1 MNTDINKKLLLNA
14 ESYIDS
20 IPEQG
25 SLAFSCLMK
34 RISDLMI
41 SQVQELYTKS
51 GHKFKPTWFPTL
63 HSLYKSEGLDLKTLS
78 KKRRVT
84 PSAIS
89 QVVKELIAN
98 DLVFQ
103 KAESNDL
110 RQKKIF
116 LTEKGAE
123 LLKII
128 VPQLQTIE
136 ATIVELLGKDFEII
150 IQSLL
155 KFEEELLEK
164 PMFQRQIKQ

>member
-1 MNTDINKKLLLNA
+1 M
-14 ESYIDS
+14 
-20 IPEQG
+20 
-25 SLAFSCLMK
+25 
-34 RISDLMI
+34 
-41 SQVQELYTKS
+41 
-51 GHKFKPTWFPTL
+51 
-63 HSLYKSEGLDLKTLS
+63 KTLS